1 MVSDERPIRAFVVR
15 ALSASYDVVESKD
28 SRGAIKA
35 ITASDRDFRAVIVS
49 RRAVKN
55 RTQASASVGL
65 VKTMYERWPWIP
77 VVVIGRLPDRARL
90 TGQMLLSGARAFI
103 QRPVT
108 GTALRAAMAREIGRA
123 AQRTPTASAV
133 AAMNRIRTLL
143 GEHVGETLTLR
154 ELSATASMSRSHFS
168 HTFHAVL
175 GMSLRDYI
183 RDLRLQ
189 RAHLL
194 LLASPLSLTAI
205 AAESGF
211 YDLPHLDKAF
221 RHRLGISPLAFRQR
235 YYSRVR
241 PKALSPARGETAS

>member
-1 MVSDERPIRAFVVR
+1 MVSDERPVRAFVVR
-15 ALSASYDVVESKD
+15 ALTGSCEVIESKD

-35 ITASDRDFRAVIVS
+35 IIASDRDIRVVIVG

-55 RTQASASVGL
+55 RTQASATVGL

-77 VVVIGRLPDRARL
+77 VVVIGRIPDRARL
-90 TGQMLLSGARAFI
+90 TGQMLLSGARTFI
-103 QRPVT
+103 QKPVT
-108 GTALRAAMAREIGRA
+108 VAALRAVVTRA
-123 AQRTPTASAV
+123 IDRAGKRSPTASAV
-133 AAMNRIRTLL
+133 AAMNRIRTVL
-143 GEHVGETLTLR
+143 GEHAGETLTLR
-154 ELSATASMSRSHFS
+154 ELAAMASMSCSHFS

-175 GMSLRDYI
+175 GMPLRDYV

-221 RHRLGISPLAFRQR
+221 RRRLGVSPLEFRRR
-235 YYSRVR
+235 YYPRARPNTRSR
-241 PKALSPARGETAS
+241 ARADS